1 VRTYGP
7 DVMAALNSL
16 RAPVDLIRRAV
27 RGVDLGGLGQSF
39 MPRTNFATGG
49 LVTAA
54 ATASVGASN
63 GRTFNIV
70 LGGEMFAGLTGPEH
84 VLSSLER
91 GASRAHIRSAGR
103 KPTWFGK

>member
-1 VRTYGP
+1 
-7 DVMAALNSL
+7 
-16 RAPVDLIRRAV
+16 
-27 RGVDLGGLGQSF
+27 
-39 MPRTNFATGG
+39 MPQTHFASGG

-54 ATASVGASN
+54 ATASVGGSS
-63 GRTFNIV
+63 GRTFNII

-103 KPTWFGK
+103 KPSWVGR